1 MTCNLKCDKMF
12 SNMNE
17 MFLKYMLK
25 YRLQHQK
32 ISRSKLSKIHT
43 FTFGT
48 GHGYGGV
55 WTMRNIVSTFHC
67 MGHEISDCTHVT

>member
-25 YRLQHQK
+25 YRLHHQK
-32 ISRSKLSKIHT
+32 ISRSKFSKIHT
-43 FTFGT
+43 LL
-48 GHGYGGV
+48 HLVRVMAMEEYGP
-55 WTMRNIVSTFHC
+55 
-67 MGHEISDCTHVT
+67 